1 MNSAMIAAIQ
11 KKKAGTAK
19 EGDHQDMGHPS
30 EHADDKTKDLH
41 SFVASLSEGDKHQLK
56 GILAKDGSAG
66 KNEMAIAKGGA
77 STEEQGKIADA
88 MAKGNKESD
97 LEEQD
102 EKDSGMMSSSDS
114 DDIAKSLLDSRSMG
128 ANPITQPRN
137 LSERVKMSLASKL
150 KNKGKI

>member
-41 SFVASLSEGDKHQLK
+41 GFVAGLSEGDKHQLR

-66 KNEMAIAKGGA
+66 KTETAIAKGGS
-77 STEEQGKIADA
+77 STEEQGKIKEA
-88 MAKGNKESD
+88 MDKGNKESS
-97 LEEQD
+97 LEETEEHD
-102 EKDSGMMSSSDS
+102 TGMSSDDSDS
-114 DDIAKSLLDSRSMG
+114 IAKSMLDSRSMG
-128 ANPITQPRN
+128 SDPITQPRN
-137 LSERVKMSLASKL
+137 LSERMKMHVASKL
-150 KNKGKI
+150 KSKGKI